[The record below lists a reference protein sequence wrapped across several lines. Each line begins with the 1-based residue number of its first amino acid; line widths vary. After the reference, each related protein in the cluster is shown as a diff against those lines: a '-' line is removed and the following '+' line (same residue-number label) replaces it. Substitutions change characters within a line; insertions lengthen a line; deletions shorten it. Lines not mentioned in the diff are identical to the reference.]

1 MRRAKKESKK
11 GESSRALPWA
21 IVLQTLV
28 VVGRRLGSLS
38 SRDRARLLELLR
50 QSRGWPA
57 RLGDRDRAEL
67 R

>member
-38 SRDRARLLELLR
+38 SRDRARLLELL
-50 QSRGWPA
+50 
-57 RLGDRDRAEL
+57 
-67 R
+67 